1 MQLQQHMTVQPR
13 PSAVNMML
21 PVPAF
26 AAERRAA
33 APLLLS
39 AVAVQLVRGTG
50 ARSCRSISPACRALS
65 SKPAGHR
72 PLLLSIDGTD

>member
-13 PSAVNMML
+13 LSAVNMML
-21 PVPAF
+21 PAF

-39 AVAVQLVRGTG
+39 EVAVQLVRGTG